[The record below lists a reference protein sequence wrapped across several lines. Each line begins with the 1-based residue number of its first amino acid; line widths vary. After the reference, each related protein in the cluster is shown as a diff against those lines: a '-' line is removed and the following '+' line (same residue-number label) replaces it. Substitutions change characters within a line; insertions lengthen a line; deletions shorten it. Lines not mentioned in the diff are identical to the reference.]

1 MKCLSF
7 GASQRNSIYNLQKN
21 IQTGNILMDLTLVIL

>member
-7 GASQRNSIYNLQKN
+7 GASQTNSIYNLPKN
-21 IQTGNILMDLTLVIL
+21 IHTGNILMYLTLVIV